1 MSSGSSASPLTV
13 RYLVLGI
20 PGLAPLIAEE
30 LGGDLAGNDGRADVV
45 VVDRP
50 GRVFDTRL
58 GEDVLVEVTNVATRR
73 SLRSLIAEI
82 GPALGGSPMEKAL
95 SVWAA
100 WRRPLSARMTYRV
113 VARLLSEDAF
123 LRTEL
128 RDALTSEIGRARTA
142 WRAADPSDLEFWA
155 LEDRPGRLRIGLRL
169 STGELRSRGGR
180 AEEREAA
187 LRPTLAAAMVHLA
200 GEAGGTLIDPCC
212 GSGTILS
219 EAYPAGWDP
228 VGGDIDDGA
237 VAAARR
243 NAEAVRLWVG
253 DAARLPVGDGAAGA
267 VVSNLPFGEQHKLPA
282 RPGEWFRRVLDEA
295 GRATAGGP
303 VVILAP
309 RSRELEGAI
318 ASCGLDLERDFDV
331 RLLGRRAT
339 VWRLRSG

>member
-1 MSSGSSASPLTV
+1 M
-13 RYLVLGI
+13 LGI
-20 PGLAPLIAEE
+20 PGLAPLVAEE
-30 LGGDLAGNDGRADVV
+30 LDGSLAGNDGRADVV

-73 SLRSLIAEI
+73 PLRSLIAEI
-82 GPALGGSPMEKAL
+82 TPALSGSPMEKAL

-100 WRRPLSARMTYRV
+100 WRRPLAARMSFRV

-128 RDALTSEIGRARTA
+128 RDALSHEIGRARPA
-142 WRAADPSDLEFWA
+142 WRISDPSDLEVWA

-169 STGELRSRGGR
+169 TTVELRNRGGR
-180 AEEREAA
+180 AEERTAA
-187 LRPTLAAAMVHLA
+187 LRPTLAAAMVHVA
-200 GEAGGTLIDPCC
+200 GEPHGALVDPCC

-219 EAYPAGWDP
+219 EGSAAGWSP
-228 VGGDIDDGA
+228 AGGDIDPEA
-237 VAAARR
+237 VTAAAR
-243 NAEAVRLWVG
+243 NLGAAALWVG
-253 DAARLPVGDGAAGA
+253 DAIRLPIADGAAGA
-267 VVSNLPFGEQHKLPA
+267 MVSNLPFGEQHKLPE
-282 RPGEWFRRVLDEA
+282 RPGAWFRRVLDEA
-295 GRATAGGP
+295 ARATDGGP

-318 ASCGLDLERDFDV
+318 SACGLSLNRHFDV

-339 VWRLRSG
+339 VFSLGRRR